1 MTSLSLTVSSNCFP
15 SSPLGASGFFSA
27 GLGEGLERALD
38 LSRSAPFSAA
48 AEAGRSTPAN
58 KSAAA
63 SFQTVVRFIELK
75 KLEVAESMVARH
87 RQADDWLASADQV
100 GKTVALYPGRVR
112 CPQLWGGG
120 VGERFQKGG

>member
-1 MTSLSLTVSSNCFP
+1 MTSMSLTISSNGLS
-15 SSPLGASGFFSA
+15 SSPLGASGFFSSGLGA
-27 GLGEGLERALD
+27 GLGRALGF
-38 LSRSAPFSAA
+38 SRSAPFPAA

-87 RQADDWLASADQV
+87 RQADDWLAAPHQV
-100 GKTVALYPGRVR
+100 GEKEALYPGRV
-112 CPQLWGGG
+112 
-120 VGERFQKGG
+120 